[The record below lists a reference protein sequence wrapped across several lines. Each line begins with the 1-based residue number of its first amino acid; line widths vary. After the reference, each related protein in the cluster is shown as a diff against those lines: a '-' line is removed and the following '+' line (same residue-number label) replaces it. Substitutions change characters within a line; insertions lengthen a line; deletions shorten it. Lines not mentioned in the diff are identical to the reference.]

1 MYRLSTY
8 ARTHAYIFVCQL
20 PAGYQRDAMGVC
32 YYGHTLRG
40 VNGVVDES
48 RLSRT
53 SYTQEPRPKYK

>member
-1 MYRLSTY
+1 MHAHMHIFMYASYL
-8 ARTHAYIFVCQL
+8 
-20 PAGYQRDAMGVC
+20 QRDAMGVC

-53 SYTQEPRPKYK
+53 SYTQVPRPKYK